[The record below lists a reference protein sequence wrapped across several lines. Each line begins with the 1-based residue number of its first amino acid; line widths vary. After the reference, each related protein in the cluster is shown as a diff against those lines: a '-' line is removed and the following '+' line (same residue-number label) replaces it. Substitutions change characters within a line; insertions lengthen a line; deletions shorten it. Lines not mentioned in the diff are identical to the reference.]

1 MPTLREIF
9 MFPPMRGGLNL
20 KDSPLGLGPEW
31 LIEAQNVE
39 YTTAGA
45 RKKRKGQQKIN
56 SAGLVED
63 SPISTVDEDSAAG
76 QKVLYVGATTGFGA
90 GDYVA
95 IGRETAREEY
105 NRISSVTAGDYLTLE
120 DNLANL
126 QPAGDLVE
134 SNETSNSSHGL
145 RSSAARTFLKQGFS
159 INGSESLAVNK
170 ISLKLFR
177 NGSLSGEMW
186 VEIWG
191 NDGSDQPD
199 DGNKLSDDNN
209 VVKVT
214 VDALDTSPAWVDFT
228 LSTPAVLTQGSVYH
242 LVVRGDYAI
251 SGSDY
256 IAWRTNSTNAYRD
269 AAAPHCAGYSSDG
282 ASWTEETAED
292 YTFRIYETTEV
303 RKSAAVTGYLDFI
316 KDNEQQIQIVAAS
329 NGKLFTEGG
338 GTLTERVTGL
348 TTGVDVL
355 WTMTVFKNNAILANG
370 SDRPLFT
377 PDGVSFSE
385 INDSSLPFAAW
396 MPTVWRNRLWMAD
409 GGTLYYSS
417 LDSLTDWTTSGGE
430 IPIHGG
436 KGPITALIPFYQ
448 YLVVAK
454 ADFIAVITGSTP
466 SDFAIRPLVEG
477 VGIAGPAA
485 WARVGND
492 ALFVSLEEVR
502 SLATVEDA
510 GELKHSALS
519 NPIEPFLREEV
530 NPNRRRYI
538 QCAFYSAKQQLFIA
552 HADRNSTIENKA
564 AVLDVLSGGWATYT
578 PLLAHVLATRRTSL
592 GHRQLIAGGHDGFL
606 RLLDSSDADDGSGI
620 STTFKT
626 PHLDLGRPNLAK
638 GWRKLILFG
647 KARGATLLIDYEIDF
662 KQAGFITAQIQGFGD
677 PLGSVA
683 GSFTL
688 GSSSLGGGETLH
700 HEEFLLDGSG
710 HFISFK
716 ITNTGANQP
725 FTLLGLGVE
734 AQLEGV
740 DKWAP

>member
-1 MPTLREIF
+1 
-9 MFPPMRGGLNL
+9 MRGGLNL

-31 LIEAQNVE
+31 LTEAQNVE
-39 YTTAGA
+39 YATAGA
-45 RKKRKGQQKIN
+45 RSKRKGQQKIN
-56 SAGLVED
+56 SVGLIED
-63 SPISTVDEDSAAG
+63 SPITAVDQDSAAG
-76 QKVLYVGATTGFGA
+76 QKVLYVASTTGFGA
-90 GDYVA
+90 GEYVA
-95 IGRETAREEY
+95 IGQGTAREEY

-120 DNLANL
+120 NNLVNL
-126 QPAGDLVE
+126 QPAGDLIDSSETVNNVRSLRINAAQIYLSQGFTVDGTGKYAVE
-134 SNETSNSSHGL
+134 SIALKVARNNSP
-145 RSSAARTFLKQGFS
+145 
-159 INGSESLAVNK
+159 
-170 ISLKLFR
+170 
-177 NGSLSGEMW
+177 SGDMW

-191 NDGSDQPD
+191 SDGSDMPD
-199 DGNKLSDDNN
+199 EGDKLSDETNA
-209 VVKVT
+209 VKRA
-214 VDALDTSPAWVDFT
+214 VDAFSTSNEWVTFS
-228 LSTPAVLTQGSVYH
+228 LVEPLVLTKGIDYH
-242 LVVRGDYAI
+242 IVVRGDYAI
-251 SGSDY
+251 SGTDY
-256 IAWRTNSTNAYRD
+256 IKWASSSSNAYRD
-269 AAAPHCAGYSSDG
+269 GSAPYSAARSADG
-282 ASWTEETAED
+282 SSWTD
-292 YTFRIYETTEV
+292 LSPNDCTFRIYETTEL

-316 KDNEQQIQIVAAS
+316 KDNEQQTQLVAAS
-329 NGKLFTEGG
+329 NGKLYSEGG

-370 SDRPLFT
+370 SDRPRYT

-385 INDSSLPFAAW
+385 ISDESLPPAAW
-396 MPTVWRNRLWMAD
+396 MPTVWRNRLWMAE

-417 LDSLTDWTTSGGE
+417 LDSFTDWTTSGGE

-454 ADFIAVITGSTP
+454 ADFIAVITGSTT

-477 VGIAGPAA
+477 VGIAGPSA

-519 NPIEPFLREEV
+519 NPIEPFLRDEV

-538 QCAFYSAKQQLFIA
+538 QCAFYSAKQQLYIA
-552 HADRNSTIENKA
+552 HADRNTTIENKA
-564 AVLDVLSGGWATYT
+564 AVLDMLSGGWSTYT

-620 STTFKT
+620 ATFFKT
-626 PHLDLGRPNLAK
+626 PHLDLGRPNLVK
-638 GWRKLILFG
+638 GWRKLIFFG

-662 KQAGFITAQIQGFGD
+662 KQAGSISAQIQGFGD
-677 PLGSVA
+677 PLGTVS

-688 GSSSLGGGETLH
+688 GSSTLGGGEALH